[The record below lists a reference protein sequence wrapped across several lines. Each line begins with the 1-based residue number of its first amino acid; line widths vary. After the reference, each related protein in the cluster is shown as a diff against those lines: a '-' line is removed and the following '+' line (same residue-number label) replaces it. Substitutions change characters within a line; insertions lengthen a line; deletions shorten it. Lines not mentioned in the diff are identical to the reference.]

1 MGSDTMEGT
10 THLMAAAL
18 SSLARL
24 RAGALLCCCLS
35 LALAMADPPPSFFNC
50 SEQGPD
56 AFRPVLLKNSKGM
69 SGTMIAYGDVLLGW
83 DDLSQ
88 YCSNPQ
94 HTYFGATICRIANRI
109 KKCRFDFHN
118 QTYKTS
124 CNEKGDDKGQ
134 NGFDTLH
141 GGVLGFDRRV
151 WAAVAQTD
159 ASVTWSYHSPDGEM
173 GFPGDL
179 WINVTH
185 TITEDNEWTIEYSG
199 ATSTSTVVA
208 MTNHAYFNLNAN
220 VENTPTVMEHILQV
234 HHGDTLQD
242 VTGPPGYH
250 LIPTGTVS
258 PVKPGSVWD
267 FSRPKALGKD
277 IDRGDVTAHGGYDN
291 AWIFSDWSPGMEPRP
306 VVSISSALT
315 GIQLAMSTDQPSVQI
330 YSGNF
335 LNGTDAALRIQR
347 KASQSFG
354 ATPQYY
360 QYRGAFT
367 LEAQQYLGAVNYPNF
382 PSVEITAGKRYVQRT
397 GYRFTV
403 AK

>member
-124 CNEKGDDKGQ
+124 CNEKGD
-134 NGFDTLH
+134 
-141 GGVLGFDRRV
+141 
-151 WAAVAQTD
+151 
-159 ASVTWSYHSPDGEM
+159 
-173 GFPGDL
+173 
-179 WINVTH
+179 
-185 TITEDNEWTIEYSG
+185 
-199 ATSTSTVVA
+199 
-208 MTNHAYFNLNAN
+208 
-220 VENTPTVMEHILQV
+220 
-234 HHGDTLQD
+234 
-242 VTGPPGYH
+242 
-250 LIPTGTVS
+250 
-258 PVKPGSVWD
+258 
-267 FSRPKALGKD
+267 
-277 IDRGDVTAHGGYDN
+277 
-291 AWIFSDWSPGMEPRP
+291 
-306 VVSISSALT
+306 
-315 GIQLAMSTDQPSVQI
+315 
-330 YSGNF
+330 
-335 LNGTDAALRIQR
+335 
-347 KASQSFG
+347 
-354 ATPQYY
+354 
-360 QYRGAFT
+360 
-367 LEAQQYLGAVNYPNF
+367 
-382 PSVEITAGKRYVQRT
+382 
-397 GYRFTV
+397 
-403 AK
+403 